1 MKTFNPKLT
10 YDETEGWRAEL
21 PEIGHPVIYADR
33 ENMTWFLN
41 LVMEHIETGEPYVS
55 LQRREALLLQLRETV

>member
-10 YDETEGWRAEL
+10 YDETEAWRAEL

-41 LVMEHIETGEPYVS
+41 LVMEHIETGADYDA
-55 LQRREALLLQLRETV
+55 LQRRESLLLQLRKTV